1 MRTLSLHALLSP
13 SAPGLSCL
21 VEQHT
26 LSPPYLT
33 VTEMDRYFYILIN
46 KFKCQIWH
54 VVDHKPLKKME
65 VYEMIWLNI
74 HASFIMDTEID
85 VYLCHYLFWRIGIN
99 ITSDPYWTLQVHTS
113 QSAQSAHSH
122 TV

>member
-13 SAPGLSCL
+13 SAPGSYCL

-33 VTEMDRYFYILIN
+33 VIEMERHFYIHTN
-46 KFKCQIWH
+46 MFKYQIWH

-74 HASFIMDTEID
+74 YASFIMDTEID
-85 VYLCHYLFWRIGIN
+85 VYLGHYLFWRIGIN
-99 ITSDPYWTLQVHTS
+99 ITSYPYWTSQVDTS
-113 QSAQSAHSH
+113 WSVKSEHSH